1 MAKLIFILL
10 LLGGCANPL
19 NPQPSKANTQNIY
32 LQKWINTSNITYC
45 EHVKEYGKVSD
56 TMIPVIDGYFCLETL
71 TKNKYYIPTK
81 EWDAHNLDV
90 YFLHTSKHSLRKFL
104 DKNKILKDYL
114 CVNNTNIDCSNG
126 KIYDSLEAIQ
136 PWREK

>member
-1 MAKLIFILL
+1 MRLIFILL

-19 NPQPSKANTQNIY
+19 NPQPSADTTQNIY
-32 LQKWINTSNITYC
+32 LQKWIDTSNITYC

-81 EWDAHNLDV
+81 DWDEHGLGV
-90 YFLHTSKHSLRKFL
+90 YFLHTSKAQLREYL
-104 DKNKILKDYL
+104 DRNKLLKDYL
-114 CVNNTNIDCSNG
+114 CVNNSNVDCHNG
-126 KIYDSLEAIQ
+126 KIYDSLKELQ
-136 PWREK
+136 KWKE